1 MEIISSDK
9 VPAAV
14 GPYSSAVKAG
24 KTLYISGQL
33 PIDAKTGN
41 MPETVAEQTAQSLA
55 NVRALLESAGG
66 SLNDVVKT
74 TVLLADIK
82 TFGEMND
89 VYGKTFSAPYHA
101 RSAFEV
107 GALPK
112 GAKVEIECI
121 AVLKG

>member
-41 MPETVAEQTAQSLA
+41 MTETVAEQTAQSLA
-55 NVRALLESAGG
+55 NMKALLESA
-66 SLNDVVKT
+66 
-74 TVLLADIK
+74 
-82 TFGEMND
+82 
-89 VYGKTFSAPYHA
+89 
-101 RSAFEV
+101 
-107 GALPK
+107 
-112 GAKVEIECI
+112 
-121 AVLKG
+121 